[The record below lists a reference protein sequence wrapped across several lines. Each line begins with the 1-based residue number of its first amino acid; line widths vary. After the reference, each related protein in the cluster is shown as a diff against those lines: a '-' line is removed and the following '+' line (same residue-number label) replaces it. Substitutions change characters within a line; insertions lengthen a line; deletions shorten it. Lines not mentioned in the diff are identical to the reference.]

1 MFDLTSLDQRYT
13 EHERRV
19 SRIDQD
25 GWKRP
30 SRVALVRSFRAR
42 LVETPLSCLGR
53 LRLPVMTAGK
63 VATAPTDRGA
73 TSSDSSPTVANV
85 GADGPAIPV

>member
-42 LVETPLSCLGR
+42 LVETAL
-53 LRLPVMTAGK
+53 LPGAAEVAGDECRCGA
-63 VATAPTDRGA
+63 ATA
-73 TSSDSSPTVANV
+73 SPT
-85 GADGPAIPV
+85 GERRHPIRRRRSRMGC